1 MWYRKL
7 ALFTILLALLVL
19 ASGVYVRA
27 TGSGLS
33 CPDWPTCFGQWRVPD
48 VLPDEA
54 QRAFPG
60 VIFDAVKAKAQMG
73 HRYLAFLLGFSVA
86 LLFGLSFARKERGKA
101 LKWSGLLLLLYGLQA
116 AVGSG
121 LIAAHLRPE
130 IVIAHLLLAMLIA
143 VTSLRI
149 YLASFPSFIKAPD
162 SLKGLRRYGSFC
174 FWILFIQ
181 IALGGWVSANYA
193 GLACPD
199 FPTCQGSWWPEADYK
214 NAFGFWQY
222 WGGGLEAWA
231 LPDSNAR
238 VAIHWVHRLGAVV
251 TFLALFFLGISISS
265 NPKVPHLS
273 KLGLLINFLLLVVI
287 TLGMA
292 LVIKQMPVP
301 LAVAHSIV
309 AALLLMTVTAVT
321 FFLSHVPASITLPQ
335 EAVEAQITPPP
346 EKAGLPPE
354 VPPAVEIPQPP
365 PPETL
370 FERLKSGLGKTRQ
383 GLTGFLASLPLGK
396 HALDEDLVEEIENQ
410 LLMADV
416 GVEATQEIVSRLQEK
431 LRQEGDRYDDDVMA
445 ALRDT
450 LKEILQPCSKPLEID
465 LTRKPFVILV
475 VGVNG
480 VGKTTTI
487 GKLAHRLKQQG
498 LSVMLAAGD
507 TFRAAAVE
515 QLKVWGERNGVPV
528 VAQDM
533 GADSASVVYDALQ
546 SAKARGIDV
555 LIADT
560 AGRLH
565 TKSNLMEEL
574 SKIKRILAKLDPTAP
589 HEVLLVLDATTGQNA
604 LAQADQFNQAVGVTG
619 IALTKLDGTAKGGV
633 IFALAKRYA
642 IPIRF
647 IGIGEGMEDLQEFN
661 AQAFVDAL
669 FSEQPKVV
677 H

>member
-1 MWYRKL
+1 MWYRRL
-7 ALFTILLALLVL
+7 ALFTLLLALVVL
-19 ASGVYVRA
+19 ASGVHVRA
-27 TGSGLS
+27 TGAGLN

-48 VLPDEA
+48 VLPDDV
-54 QRAFPG
+54 QQAFPG
-60 VIFDAVKAKAQMG
+60 VIFDAVKARTQMG
-73 HRYLAFLLGFSVA
+73 HRYLAFVLGFSILA
-86 LLFGLSFARKERGKA
+86 LLGLSFGQEERGRA
-101 LKWSGLLLLLYGLQA
+101 LRWSGLLLLLYGLQA
-116 AVGSG
+116 ALGSG

-130 IVIAHLLLAMLIA
+130 MVVAHLLLAMLI
-143 VTSLRI
+143 VITSLRL
-149 YLASFPSFIKAPD
+149 YLSSFSSVIKA
-162 SLKGLRRYGSFC
+162 SGTLGGLRRYASLC
-174 FWILFIQ
+174 FWIALIQ
-181 IALGGWVSANYA
+181 IALGGWVTANYA

-199 FPTCQGSWWPEADYK
+199 FPTCQGSWWPQGDFK
-214 NAFGFWQY
+214 TAFSFWQY
-222 WGGGLEAWA
+222 WGSGLDAWA
-231 LPDSNAR
+231 LPDTEAR
-238 VAIHWVHRLGAVV
+238 IAIHWVHRLGAVV

-265 NPKVPHLS
+265 NPKAPHLS
-273 KLGLLINFLLLVVI
+273 KAGLLLNFLLLVVI

-292 LVIKQMPVP
+292 QVIKQMPIS
-301 LAVAHSIV
+301 LAVAHSV
-309 AALLLMTVTAVT
+309 SAALLLLTVTGIQ
-321 FFLSHVPASITLPQ
+321 FFLRYAPVGVAVE
-335 EAVEAQITPPP
+335 EAVAEAHIPQPR
-346 EKAGLPPE
+346 EKAMPPSE
-354 VPPAVEIPQPP
+354 VPPAAEIPPP
-365 PPETL
+365 LPRERL
-370 FERLKSGLGKTRQ
+370 FERLKTGLGKTRQ

-396 HALDEDLVEEIENQ
+396 QALDEELVEEIENQ

-416 GVEATQEIVSRLQEK
+416 GVDATQEIVSRLQEK
-431 LRQEGDRYDDDVMA
+431 LRQQGDQYNDDVMA

-450 LKEILQPCSKPLEID
+450 LKEILQPCSQPLEID

-487 GKLAHRLKQQG
+487 GKLAHRLQQQG

-546 SAKARGIDV
+546 SARAKGIDV

-604 LAQADQFNQAVGVTG
+604 LVQADQFNLAVGVTG

-633 IFALAKRYA
+633 IFALAKRYG

-647 IGIGEGMEDLQEFN
+647 IGIGEGIDDLQAFDAE
-661 AQAFVDAL
+661 AFVDAL
-669 FSEQPKVV
+669 FAESPKVV